1 MFIGLTYD
9 LKSEYLKK
17 GFLPDEVAEF
27 DSEETIEGIES
38 ALHKLGHK
46 TERIGNILQLADAL
60 VNDKRWELVFNICEG
75 YYGMGREA
83 QVPALLD
90 AYKIP
95 YTFSDPLTLS
105 LTLHKGLTKRVI
117 RDAGIPTAQFF
128 LVENDKEAEICK
140 LPFPVFIKPV
150 AEGSGKGVSAK
161 SIVHSQESFKLEV
174 TRLIEEYHQPVL
186 VEKLLTGR
194 EFTVGILGTG
204 KEARVVGVME
214 VIIRHDAEDSTY
226 SRFIKENY
234 INRVEYQLIKN
245 EIYAICAEI
254 SLKVWRVLGCRD
266 AGRIDLKMDEN
277 RTLNFIEVNPLPG
290 INHFHSDLPI
300 MLYKQGWNYIQLI
313 DEIICS
319 AIQRF

>member
-1 MFIGLTYD
+1 M
-9 LKSEYLKK
+9 
-17 GFLPDEVAEF
+17 PDEVAEF

-128 LVENDKEAEICK
+128 SSK
-140 LPFPVFIKPV
+140 
-150 AEGSGKGVSAK
+150 
-161 SIVHSQESFKLEV
+161 
-174 TRLIEEYHQPVL
+174 
-186 VEKLLTGR
+186 
-194 EFTVGILGTG
+194 
-204 KEARVVGVME
+204 M
-214 VIIRHDAEDSTY
+214 IR
-226 SRFIKENY
+226 R
-234 INRVEYQLIKN
+234 
-245 EIYAICAEI
+245 
-254 SLKVWRVLGCRD
+254 
-266 AGRIDLKMDEN
+266 
-277 RTLNFIEVNPLPG
+277 
-290 INHFHSDLPI
+290 
-300 MLYKQGWNYIQLI
+300 
-313 DEIICS
+313 
-319 AIQRF
+319 QRFASCHFQYLLNLLRKVPAKV